1 MLAFFTRIGYTSSVP
16 DTRVHPVPSPRPVA
30 SRVFDSLLVRP
41 IVPAERAE
49 WEALMARHHYL
60 GFRTLVGEAMQYVA
74 LLEGHWVALLGW
86 GAAAFKNRHRDA
98 WIGWHPALQW
108 QRLPWVANNGRFLM
122 LPACHRPNLASKVL
136 AVNLHRLS
144 ADWQAAWGHPIL
156 LAETFVDPTRFR
168 GTCYRAA
175 GWIPLG
181 ETRGFGRNGGRYY
194 PHGQPKRIFVRPLC
208 PQAARVLADPCPHP
222 ALQQPEVRMKVHA
235 LKLEQPGGL
244 LDSLHAVPDPRRR
257 RGIRH
262 RPRALLAVAICAVLS
277 GAKSFAAMG
286 EWAARAS
293 QPMLRRLGCRRD
305 PRTQRYRAPSEPTL
319 RRLLQ
324 AIDAQAV
331 DQAVSAWLLAQV
343 RGTAPPPAAS
353 AVAID
358 GKTLRGSGGAA
369 GKPVH
374 VLSAFLQ
381 HQGVVVAQHAVAPT
395 SNECTAVQPLLAPL
409 ELRGALVTAD
419 ALHTRKELATFLVED
434 KGADYLFTVKDNQPT
449 LKADIA
455 ALQLETF
462 PPSAPDR

>member
-1 MLAFFTRIGYTSSVP
+1 
-16 DTRVHPVPSPRPVA
+16 
-30 SRVFDSLLVRP
+30 
-41 IVPAERAE
+41 
-49 WEALMARHHYL
+49 MAQHHYL

-74 LLEGHWVALLGW
+74 LLDGHWVALLGW

-122 LPACHRPNLASKVL
+122 LPDCHRPNLASKVL

-222 ALQQPEVRMKVHA
+222 SLQQPEVRMKVHA

-331 DQAVSAWLLAQV
+331 DQAVSAWLQTQV
-343 RGTAPPPAAS
+343 RARDPHATP
-353 AVAID
+353 AVALD

-381 HQGVVVAQHAVAPT
+381 HQGV
-395 SNECTAVQPLLAPL
+395 
-409 ELRGALVTAD
+409 
-419 ALHTRKELATFLVED
+419 
-434 KGADYLFTVKDNQPT
+434 
-449 LKADIA
+449 
-455 ALQLETF
+455 
-462 PPSAPDR
+462 